1 MNLKATDEIVGDP
14 NRPKTRIVEGIYF
27 QPAANLRAERLRYE
41 MQPPFLFPPI
51 QPQGNRQREAE
62 AIMNLTQ
69 QQIDNLCGIPNFR
82 EHIEAAHLQALT
94 HGIGWVSI
102 DAAAGDS
109 IAAVDLWAVPTEPE
123 NAATLR
129 EHADILTGCTEN
141 DPVMDSDRPGI
152 AAMDN
157 TGPAGDPLPADQRD
171 ELRDA
176 WRKGSVWG
184 QPPEPPPAPEP
195 PPHNLGVIAP
205 ISGRVGGKWGA

>member
-51 QPQGNRQREAE
+51 QPQGNRQRECE

-69 QQIDNLCGIPNFR
+69 QQIDKLCGLQHLR
-82 EHIEAAHLQALT
+82 EQIEAATLKAMT

-102 DAAAGDS
+102 DAASADA

-129 EHADILTGCTEN
+129 EHAAQLTGCTEN
-141 DPVMDSDRPGI
+141 DPVMDSDRARVASEAMRQAMKPDPKP
-152 AAMDN
+152 AA
-157 TGPAGDPLPADQRD
+157 
-171 ELRDA
+171 
-176 WRKGSVWG
+176 
-184 QPPEPPPAPEP
+184 PPPKSSDGLLTTAPF
-195 PPHNLGVIAP
+195 GQ
-205 ISGRVGGKWGA
+205 RVGGGRWGAS